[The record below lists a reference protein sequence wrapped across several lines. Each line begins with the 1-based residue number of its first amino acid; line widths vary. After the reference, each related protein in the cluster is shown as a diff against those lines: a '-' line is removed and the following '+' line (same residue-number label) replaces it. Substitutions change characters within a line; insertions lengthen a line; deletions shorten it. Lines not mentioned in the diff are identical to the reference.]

1 MHRGS
6 TMFDYGQDGDEPLP
20 DAVIRSGGPRSV
32 QHLLLSLSPENPLYL
47 YADAADAGG
56 GAYYRDSREVWQS
69 LADGE
74 GQRWRWFV
82 GSQGRV
88 VEAAPGDVHGLRRA
102 APVALTVTWYSL
114 PDRESVG
121 RVRNALRAIGATCS
135 RGPAG

>member
-1 MHRGS
+1 R
-6 TMFDYGQDGDEPLP
+6 L
-20 DAVIRSGGPRSV
+20 RRGGPRPV
-32 QHLLLSLSPENPLYL
+32 QPPLLSPPPETPRSL
-47 YADAADAGG
+47 YAAGG
-56 GAYYRDSREVWQS
+56 GRGGGAVYRDRREVRQA
-69 LADGE
+69 LAAGE

-102 APVALTVTWYSL
+102 APVALTITWYSL

-121 RVRNALRAIGATCS
+121 RVRNALRAIGATCT

>member
-20 DAVIRSGGPRSV
+20 DAVIRTGGPRSV

-88 VEAAPGDVHGLRRA
+88 VEAAPGDVHSLRRA
-102 APVALTVTWYSL
+102 APVALTITWYSL

-121 RVRNALRAIGATCS
+121 RVRNALRAIGATCT

>member
-1 MHRGS
+1 
-6 TMFDYGQDGDEPLP
+6 MFDYGQDGDEPLP

-102 APVALTVTWYSL
+102 GRSPSPSRGTACRTARASGGCATPCAPSAQ
-114 PDRESVG
+114 PAPAARRAESVPP
-121 RVRNALRAIGATCS
+121 S
-135 RGPAG
+135 

>member
-69 LADGE
+69 PADGE

-88 VEAAPGDVHGLRRA
+88 VEAAPGDVHSLRRA
-102 APVALTVTWYSL
+102 APVALTITWYSL